1 MRREGKSSTSAMA
14 GAVGGARGMSRQTG
28 VTPKPVRVQPAP
40 RQSREARRVAPPPPR
55 NSRPPRHDNRVR
67 RNYGRP
73 TPPPSPH
80 NGYTRP
86 PRRGG
91 RRRGS
96 CFSYF
101 AAFIIM
107 LVIVLLVYFGDDL
120 KEKFFG
126 NDDIITNEEVSS
138 NEELS
143 VSFRNETLLNEH
155 YEKHGV
161 DMGFSS
167 AQSYEAAAC
176 KVVENENALH
186 KIEAEDGDD
195 VYYLESTNEFVI
207 VSTDGYIRTY
217 FCPEDGIEYYNRQ

>member
-1 MRREGKSSTSAMA
+1 MRREGKRTTSAMA

-28 VTPKPVRVQPAP
+28 VTPRPVRAQ
-40 RQSREARRVAPPPPR
+40 REHSSRPM
-55 NSRPPRHDNRVR
+55 NNRPPRHDDRGR

-73 TPPPSPH
+73 TPPH
-80 NGYTRP
+80 NVYARP

-126 NDDIITNEEVSS
+126 NDEIITNEEVSS

-143 VSFRNETLLNEH
+143 VCFRNPTLLNEH

>member
-1 MRREGKSSTSAMA
+1 MRREEKRTSAMA
-14 GAVGGARGMSRQTG
+14 GAVGGARGMGKQTG
-28 VTPKPVRVQPAP
+28 VTPKPVRTQPEP
-40 RQSREARRVAPPPPR
+40 RRSNSSRPM
-55 NSRPPRHDNRVR
+55 NDRPPRHNDRGR
-67 RNYGRP
+67 GNYGRP
-73 TPPPSPH
+73 TPPPPH
-80 NGYTRP
+80 NGYARTT
-86 PRRGG
+86 RRGG
-91 RRRGS
+91 RRSGS
-96 CFSYF
+96 CASYI
-101 AAFIIM
+101 AAFFIM
-107 LVIVLLVYFGDDL
+107 VIIVLVVNFGDDI
-120 KEKFFG
+120 KEKLFG
-126 NDDIITNEEVSS
+126 NDEVTTNQEVSGG
-138 NEELS
+138 EELS

-186 KIEAEDGDD
+186 KTETEDGDD